1 MLHALL
7 RLLRALRLLSRRA
20 RPPPPTVLLVL
31 GGNRER
37 ELAAARAILE
47 IESLLAVVV
56 SSGAAE
62 RREIF
67 DALESASAESGVPR
81 VPLSAVLTDARAVC
95 TVTNCTTLADDL
107 ELCGVS
113 SVVVATARCHCA
125 RAAAC
130 AALILGSRGI
140 ALANIVPVDAAGD
153 VSAPESRLRVVRDV
167 VRSLLWVLTGFD
179 LSGLSWV
186 VHPARAKARAATSSL
201 LLELSHALR
210 TPWRPATKERDRE
223 T

>member
-1 MLHALL
+1 M
-7 RLLRALRLLSRRA
+7 
-20 RPPPPTVLLVL
+20 
-31 GGNRER
+31 
-37 ELAAARAILE
+37 
-47 IESLLAVVV
+47 LAVVV

-67 DALESASAESGVPR
+67 EALESACAESGVPR

-95 TVTNCTTLADDL
+95 TVTNFTSLADEL
-107 ELCGVS
+107 ELCGVA

-210 TPWRPATKERDRE
+210 TLWRKERDRA